1 MVHPNTNMTMNTFTP
16 LASATLP
23 VRLRAHIGTNTTATL
38 SMVVKMTSMIQDCIY
53 QSILY
58 IDNDQD
64 DINTYTDVITA
75 YTSLVLSANMEV
87 SMS

>member
-23 VRLRAHIGTNTTATL
+23 ARLRAHVGTNTTVPL